1 MKIYWKINLIGVIL
15 LLFASCSESKVDFGE
30 QYKKTLYIVN
40 SRGMLYTG
48 EHAFGAENNTMDF
61 SVYCAS
67 SKPID
72 GAVKVTLKLDSY
84 ALDSLNKKNA
94 LGNPLY
100 VDIMLLPETNYQL
113 EDPTVVIG
121 KHEQYGVLKVK
132 FNMDGLNP
140 DLRYALPFS
149 IVSNDADFEV
159 NPELR
164 TMVYEVKSIN
174 GYSGDYS
181 GNSTEL
187 PNTIRAA
194 QPKLQALSS
203 NTVRM
208 PIHTLSSEAVKD
220 LDTNFMVL
228 TIAEDST
235 TVSIKPWANAKVT
248 DLGDSS
254 YDKKRQ
260 SFVLNYS
267 FMNSDGKILNIKEKI
282 TNLNAPP
289 IEDDEEIEE

>member
-1 MKIYWKINLIGVIL
+1 MKIYWKITLIGTVL
-15 LLFASCSESKVDFGE
+15 LSFASCSESKVDFGE

-72 GAVKVTLKLDSY
+72 EAVNVTLKLDSQ

-100 VDIMLLPETNYQL
+100 VDITLLPEANYQL
-113 EDPTVVIG
+113 VEPAVVIN
-121 KHEQYGVLKVK
+121 KHEQFGVLKVK
-132 FNMDGLNP
+132 LKMDGLNP
-140 DLRYALPFS
+140 DLRYGLPFS
-149 IVSNDADFEV
+149 IVSNDAGFDI
-159 NPELR
+159 NPELK
-164 TMVYEVKSIN
+164 TMVYEVKGIN
-174 GYSGDYS
+174 GYSGSYS
-181 GNSTEL
+181 GNSIEL

-203 NTVRM
+203 STVRM
-208 PIHTLSSEAVKD
+208 PVHTLSSEAAKD

-228 TIAEDST
+228 TIAPDSSS
-235 TVSIKPWANAKVT
+235 VSIKPWANAKVT
-248 DLGDSS
+248 DMGNSF

-267 FMNSDGKILNIKEKI
+267 FVNSDGKTLNIKEKI

-289 IEDDEEIEE
+289 VEDDEEVEE